1 MIEPDN
7 MIVGI
12 SASAELMC
20 LFKVAQPRGHK
31 PTLRTKVLF
40 ANGTYYD
47 VFLIERFPLD
57 KDDDPF
63 TCYQRIGNEWGFD
76 YGNFI
81 GDSWVRDGRVLY
93 SAVVKLVNSNAY

>member
-1 MIEPDN
+1 
-7 MIVGI
+7 MIVGL
-12 SASAELMC
+12 STSAELMC

-40 ANGTYYD
+40 TNGTHYD
-47 VFLIERFPLD
+47 VFLIERFPLY
-57 KDDDPF
+57 KNDDLF
-63 TCYQRIGNEWGFD
+63 TSYQRIGNEWGFD

-81 GDSWVRDGRVLY
+81 EDSWVRDDRVLY